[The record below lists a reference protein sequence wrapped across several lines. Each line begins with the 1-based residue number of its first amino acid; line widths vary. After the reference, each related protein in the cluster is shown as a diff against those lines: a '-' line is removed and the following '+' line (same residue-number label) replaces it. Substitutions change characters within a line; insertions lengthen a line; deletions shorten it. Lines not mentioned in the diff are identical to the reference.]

1 MSRRVHRTQ
10 RMQLPSDWPTAG
22 PIDLAVHD
30 LPHRSS
36 TAEWW
41 YLNAHLTAADGRAY
55 SLFAAFFALA
65 IDEGA
70 KHRPDRIATTATR
83 AGNGFRLDG
92 KKSFVLHGH
101 VADMS
106 IVAAKTDGGITLFAV
121 SKDAKGV
128 TADPR
133 RLVDSSLASHVI
145 LDGVEVDADAVIGE
159 VDAGGEILDA
169 LLAATRTGAGA
180 EMGGV

>member
-1 MSRRVHRTQ
+1 MEAGIVLEEIGRNLTPSPFRATGVGAVAALAKAGGTQASRW
-10 RMQLPSDWPTAG
+10 LPAIAG
-22 PIDLAVHD
+22 GEAII
-30 LPHRSS
+30 
-36 TAEWW
+36 
-41 YLNAHLTAADGRAY
+41 
-55 SLFAAFFALA
+55 ALA

-83 AGNGFRLDG
+83 SGNGFRLDG

-106 IVAAKTDGGITLFAV
+106 IVAAKTDGGIPLFAV
-121 SKDAKGV
+121 PKDAKGM

-133 RLVDSSLASHVI
+133 RLVDSSLASH
-145 LDGVEVDADAVIGE
+145 LTLYGVEAGADAVIGK

-169 LLAATRTGAGA
+169 LSAETRTGAA
-180 EMGGV
+180 DR